1 MKRKMI
7 VVALALVLIL
17 SMAACGGTKSTT
29 PDATSATPQANTTDT
44 GFTFT
49 LSDDAR
55 MMIGTMLLEKSDTPL
70 SADQVATLLTYWK
83 AYRSLTT
90 SGTAAQEEITGLQDQ
105 IKEELTPEQVKAI
118 DAMQIDTSS
127 LTTIMQDLGMQ
138 ANFTSSGSQ
147 DPSVEATRQA
157 MRQSGEFPSG
167 GFPFTNGQGGPP
179 GDGGVIINRQGT
191 DDRGAMQNMDPQQL
205 ATLQAQRRANGG
217 SGMGDNFIIN
227 ILISYLESKTTS

>member
-1 MKRKMI
+1 MRKI
-7 VVALALVLIL
+7 IYIALALGLFF
-17 SMAACGGTKSTT
+17 SMAACGGANSTT
-29 PDATSATPQANTTDT
+29 SDTASATPQANTTDT

-49 LSDDAR
+49 LSDNAR
-55 MMIGTMLLEKSDTPL
+55 LMIGTMLLEKSDTPL
-70 SADQVATLLTYWK
+70 SADQVTTLLTYWK

-138 ANFTSSGSQ
+138 ANFTGQQSQ
-147 DPSVEATRQA
+147 DPSVEATHQA

-167 GFPFTNGQGGPP
+167 GFPFANGQGSPP
-179 GDGGVIINRQGT
+179 GEGGIFTNRRGTGDGSAFQS
-191 DDRGAMQNMDPQQL
+191 MDPQQL
-205 ATLQAQRRANGG
+205 ATLQAQRQANGG
-217 SGMGDNFIIN
+217 GGMGDSFIIN